1 MRFQSRIPERLI
13 TRLDAGAAV
22 KRSRSKVLFLTICS
36 FTKARD
42 GERAYD
48 EKAAITSVLSSELKA
63 RLLER
68 REAVRQLVTNRADL
82 ELQGNLLSEHD
93 FNRALVKGTDFGGL
107 DTA

>member
-1 MRFQSRIPERLI
+1 M
-13 TRLDAGAAV
+13 

-48 EKAAITSVLSSELKA
+48 EKSAITSVLSPESKV

-68 REAVRQLVTNRADL
+68 REAVRQLVTDQVGID
-82 ELQGNLLSEHD
+82 LQGNPLSEHD
-93 FNRALVKGTDFGGL
+93 FNRALAKGTDFGGL
-107 DTA
+107 DTACS